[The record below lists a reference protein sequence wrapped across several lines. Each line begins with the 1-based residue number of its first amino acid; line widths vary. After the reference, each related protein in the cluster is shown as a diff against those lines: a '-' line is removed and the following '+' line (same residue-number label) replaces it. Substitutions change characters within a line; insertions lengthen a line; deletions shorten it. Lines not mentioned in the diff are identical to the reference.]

1 LFGGNQHRSKFA
13 AIIIVL
19 SALLHVYIAWFGI
32 FAGENSGPVAFPDLP
47 RELLAPTKPM
57 AANQGVYNLCLAAGL
72 IWSLMIRDAEWQRK
86 VATGF
91 LLFVAVAGIFGAWRV
106 SPDIALVQAGPAV
119 IGLLSIWL
127 PLGRMKRPG

>member
-1 LFGGNQHRSKFA
+1 MPKLAKIMTVLV
-13 AIIIVL
+13 AI
-19 SALLHVYIAWFGI
+19 LHLYIAWFGI
-32 FAGENSGPVAFPDLP
+32 FAWQGQGPSTFPDLP
-47 RELLAPTKPM
+47 VSLFEPTSAM